1 MNQTT
6 DNSVCDDG
14 TTMKIKLFQNII
26 SLSLLLTVVV
36 AATEAP
42 AAAYLDPGA
51 GSMATQL
58 LIASAAGLLY
68 TFRNWFRGKA
78 GKGTPKP

>member
-1 MNQTT
+1 
-6 DNSVCDDG
+6 
-14 TTMKIKLFQNII
+14 MKTKLLQNII
-26 SLSLLLTVVV
+26 SLSLLLTVIV
-36 AATEAP
+36 AMTERP

-68 TFRNWFRGKA
+68 TFRAWFRGKT
-78 GKGTPKP
+78 GKGSPKH

>member
-1 MNQTT
+1 
-6 DNSVCDDG
+6 
-14 TTMKIKLFQNII
+14 
-26 SLSLLLTVVV
+26 LLLTVVV